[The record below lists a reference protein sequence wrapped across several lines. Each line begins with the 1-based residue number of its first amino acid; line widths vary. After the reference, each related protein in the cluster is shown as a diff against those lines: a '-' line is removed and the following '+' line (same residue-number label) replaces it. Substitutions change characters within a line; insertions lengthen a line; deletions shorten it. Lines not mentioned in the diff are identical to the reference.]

1 MPRARPDDA
10 LRLTGA
16 VRTSRSSPVGR
27 ILCLDV
33 RSTSA
38 GLRFVLRSLLCLIL
52 LPAFAA
58 NAQPPRFR
66 YDLRDDPAM
75 PEKYRRALD
84 SALAESDSANHCP
97 PRSDTLWAADRRAT
111 IPEPWL
117 RASLSLG
124 CRFGDLPNA
133 VRRRLRD
140 DTTSLDFY
148 HGVVESRIAGS
159 EDDRATALRFL
170 DWSADPR
177 YLPLFLRIARAGTPD
192 RLPSGD
198 YDIVYNAISA
208 LAPYVATTPE
218 ARRLVERAAADSRN
232 EIARQ
237 AGMLALA
244 AANDERSRRTLRGPP
259 LTSVSKYVRDRV
271 VNALLHEPC
280 APGTIFVV
288 WLGVEG
294 QNYSKCELPPDFR

>member
-1 MPRARPDDA
+1 
-10 LRLTGA
+10 
-16 VRTSRSSPVGR
+16 
-27 ILCLDV
+27 
-33 RSTSA
+33 
-38 GLRFVLRSLLCLIL
+38 
-52 LPAFAA
+52 
-58 NAQPPRFR
+58 
-66 YDLRDDPAM
+66 
-75 PEKYRRALD
+75 
-84 SALAESDSANHCP
+84 
-97 PRSDTLWAADRRAT
+97 
-111 IPEPWL
+111 
-117 RASLSLG
+117 
-124 CRFGDLPNA
+124 
-133 VRRRLRD
+133 
-140 DTTSLDFY
+140 
-148 HGVVESRIAGS
+148 
-159 EDDRATALRFL
+159 LRFL